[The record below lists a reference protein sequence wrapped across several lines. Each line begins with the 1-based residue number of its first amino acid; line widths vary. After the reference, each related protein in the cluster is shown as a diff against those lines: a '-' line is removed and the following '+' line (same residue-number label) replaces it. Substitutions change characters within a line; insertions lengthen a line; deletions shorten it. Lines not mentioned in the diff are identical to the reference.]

1 MFLPESRL
9 RELEEFVSTNER
21 NLLADLA
28 LLSDQLERLRQH
40 EASARVRLQNLARRL
55 QRELD
60 SLRAS
65 QLQEESANL
74 VRRLDHLRASPREKP

>member
-9 RELEEFVSTNER
+9 RELEEFVSTHER

-40 EASARVRLQNLARRL
+40 EASARARLQNLARRL

-60 SLRAS
+60 DLREKPQS
-65 QLQEESANL
+65 L
-74 VRRLDHLRASPREKP
+74 VRRLDHLRANRNEKP